1 MHDSQPVLP
10 NVSKQDAG
18 KEIGQSSNFIHFNFI
33 IIFERFA
40 HCRRIDIER
49 HFPEMKILKNNSCQ
63 LQIKGVKKN
72 RRRKTNVKKQNTRPN
87 LRGFGYGLIEIR
99 EDFFCKTSQSR
110 PIGRGCVTLAVGPF
124 PEPR

>member
-40 HCRRIDIER
+40 HCRRIDIGC
-49 HFPEMKILKNNSCQ
+49 HSPEMKILKNNSCQ
-63 LQIKGVKKN
+63 FQVKGLKTN
-72 RRRKTNVKKQNTRPN
+72 RQRNTNVKNKLQNQ
-87 LRGFGYGLIEIR
+87 I
-99 EDFFCKTSQSR
+99 
-110 PIGRGCVTLAVGPF
+110 CVALATV
-124 PEPR
+124 